1 MGHSLRQ
8 GAPKRGASK
17 KQKKKMASSKFMVKR
32 FDLGS
37 FKPDRAILC
46 LGQTG
51 SGKTTLI
58 QHIAHQL
65 FLSKRITFGI
75 AMTPSIDTQEMFRKF
90 LPRCLVRRE
99 FNEAVLQALLDHQK
113 DCLERTGVIHKV
125 VVFLDDMNYD
135 KSIFKTKVIRELFMN
150 GRHLGITLVFSMQ
163 YMMDVGPDIRG
174 NTGYIFAFAD
184 RIRKNRQKLWEN
196 YFGMFSTFSGFDKT
210 FHKCTENYECLVMD
224 NTNRNNQLADT
235 VFYFKA
241 SLDIPKFKLVSSQF
255 QKLAKYSAKRHG
267 KVDVSPLERAQDVNS
282 KGITEVTKEVPRKQ
296 RRKKIPPSVTPFHVD
311 V

>member
-1 MGHSLRQ
+1 
-8 GAPKRGASK
+8 
-17 KQKKKMASSKFMVKR
+17 MASSKLMVQR
-32 FDLGS
+32 FDLGT

-58 QHIAHQL
+58 HHIAYELRKH
-65 FLSKRITFGI
+65 ITFAL

-90 LPRCLVRRE
+90 LPRALVRRE
-99 FNEAVLQALLDHQK
+99 FNESVLQALLDHQK
-113 DCLERTGVIHKV
+113 ERLERTGVINKIA
-125 VVFLDDMNYD
+125 VFLDDMNYD

-150 GRHLGITLVFSMQ
+150 GRHLGVTLVFSMQ

-184 RIRKNRQKLWEN
+184 RIRKNRQRLWEN
-196 YFGMFSTFSGFDKT
+196 YFGMFTTFAGFDKT

-224 NTNRNNQLADT
+224 NTNRNNQLGET

-241 SLDIPKFKLVSSQF
+241 SLELPKFKLVAPQF
-255 QKLAKYSAKRHG
+255 QKLAKLGTKRRG
-267 KVDVSPLERAQDVNS
+267 KTEVSPLERAQDMGS
-282 KGITEVTKEVPRKQ
+282 KGITEVVKEVPRKT
-296 RRKKIPPSVTPFHVD
+296 RSKKAQPSVSPFHVD
-311 V
+311 A